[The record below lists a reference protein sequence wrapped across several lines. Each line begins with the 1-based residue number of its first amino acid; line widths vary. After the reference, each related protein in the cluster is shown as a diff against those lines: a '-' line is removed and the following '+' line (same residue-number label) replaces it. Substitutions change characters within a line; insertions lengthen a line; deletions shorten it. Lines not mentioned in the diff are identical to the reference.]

1 MLPSQLRAESFA
13 GYPPQARALAV
24 GHLALLQQLPLV
36 LAALL
41 LRETSSCDWRF
52 PAERS
57 LLDRQYAF
65 LASLAPRD
73 RNQLLSGFAAIQ
85 APAAAERTDWAA
97 RPQSFLD
104 ALSSGLWATGQI
116 DALRAAAGEYQT
128 AWRKAMPEPQPA
140 VARLSIVVLGRDLPS
155 PEYPLFRKLRPHGV
169 FFPEVDGGDAW
180 PSILT
185 SVSARAAAH
194 PIDFGHWYIDGDAPD
209 AAADPRLTQVAWTRL
224 QPVREAVLARIQKV
238 IDSGRGGPEEL
249 RTAMAQTTPAE
260 LHLRAQGWDEVL
272 DRFRI
277 SILTEGSGTQ
287 IFSTTFVQWTARE
300 ALRRA
305 EPCTLLLRFTP
316 RQRQL
321 AMNEL
326 LSASNARHVPDP
338 AGSVMDADMG
348 AYYTW
353 INQQRLSGAEQ
364 SGFLAWSEASRQAV
378 AIGPSMA
385 RGTVAANQPTMK
397 QLLGYLS

>member
-36 LAALL
+36 FAALL

-140 VARLSIVVLGRDLPS
+140 VARLSIVVLG
-155 PEYPLFRKLRPHGV
+155 
-169 FFPEVDGGDAW
+169 
-180 PSILT
+180 
-185 SVSARAAAH
+185 
-194 PIDFGHWYIDGDAPD
+194 
-209 AAADPRLTQVAWTRL
+209 
-224 QPVREAVLARIQKV
+224 
-238 IDSGRGGPEEL
+238 
-249 RTAMAQTTPAE
+249 
-260 LHLRAQGWDEVL
+260 
-272 DRFRI
+272 
-277 SILTEGSGTQ
+277 
-287 IFSTTFVQWTARE
+287 
-300 ALRRA
+300 
-305 EPCTLLLRFTP
+305 
-316 RQRQL
+316 
-321 AMNEL
+321 
-326 LSASNARHVPDP
+326 
-338 AGSVMDADMG
+338 
-348 AYYTW
+348 
-353 INQQRLSGAEQ
+353 
-364 SGFLAWSEASRQAV
+364 
-378 AIGPSMA
+378 
-385 RGTVAANQPTMK
+385 
-397 QLLGYLS
+397 

>member
-36 LAALL
+36 FAALL

>member
-1 MLPSQLRAESFA
+1 MLPSQLTAESFA
-13 GYPPQARALAV
+13 GYPPQARSLALS
-24 GHLALLQQLPLV
+24 HLALLQQLPLV
-36 LAALL
+36 FAALL

-52 PAERS
+52 PAERA
-57 LLDRQYAF
+57 LLDRQFDY

-73 RNQLLSGFAAIQ
+73 RGQLLRGFAAIQ
-85 APAAAERTDWAA
+85 VPAAAEQTEWAA

-104 ALSSGLWATGQI
+104 ALTSGLWATGQI
-116 DALRAAAGEYQT
+116 DALREAAGEYQT
-128 AWRKAMPEPQPA
+128 AWRKATPEPRPP
-140 VARLSIVVLGRDLPS
+140 VPRLSIVVLGRDLPS

-169 FFPEVDGGDAW
+169 FFPQVDGSDAW

-185 SVSARAAAH
+185 ALSARAAAH
-194 PIDFGHWYIDGDAPD
+194 PVAFGHWYIDGDAPD

-224 QPVREAVLARIQKV
+224 QPVRRAVLARIQKA

-249 RTAMAQTTPAE
+249 RTVMAQTTPAE
-260 LHLRAQGWDEVL
+260 LHLHAQASDELL

-326 LSASNARHVPDP
+326 LSASNARPVPDP

-353 INQQRLSGAEQ
+353 INQQRLSGADQ
-364 SGFLAWSEASRQAV
+364 SCFLAWSEASGQAV
-378 AIGPSMA
+378 AIGPAMA

>member
-1 MLPSQLRAESFA
+1 
-13 GYPPQARALAV
+13 
-24 GHLALLQQLPLV
+24 
-36 LAALL
+36 
-41 LRETSSCDWRF
+41 
-52 PAERS
+52 
-57 LLDRQYAF
+57 
-65 LASLAPRD
+65 
-73 RNQLLSGFAAIQ
+73 
-85 APAAAERTDWAA
+85 
-97 RPQSFLD
+97 
-104 ALSSGLWATGQI
+104 
-116 DALRAAAGEYQT
+116 
-128 AWRKAMPEPQPA
+128 
-140 VARLSIVVLGRDLPS
+140 
-155 PEYPLFRKLRPHGV
+155 
-169 FFPEVDGGDAW
+169 
-180 PSILT
+180 
-185 SVSARAAAH
+185 
-194 PIDFGHWYIDGDAPD
+194 PD